1 MIAADAN
8 DPKGI
13 VWIASYPKSGNT
25 WIRIFLHHLIRIKRG
40 LPAGEYEI
48 DQITESSPNIAG
60 NIEMFTRFMGKPVA
74 GASMQ
79 DVVLA
84 RPKVAEEMARRASGV
99 LTVKTHSVLGRVFD
113 TPLINLGV
121 SVGAIYV
128 VRNPLDVVISL
139 AAYLSKPID
148 AAITSMSAHLNAS
161 PSTELL
167 AAEIWGTWSENVKSW
182 TTDAPQVV
190 KVVRYEDMIA
200 DPIAQF
206 TAVAEH
212 MRIGATPAEIG
223 EAVRLASF
231 EELTKKEDAGGFTE
245 RPEWIDR
252 FFRVGRAGQW
262 QEGLTPEQVRRIVA
276 DHGEQMARF
285 GYLPT

>member
-13 VWIASYPKSGNT
+13 VWIASYPRSGNT
-25 WIRIFLHHLIRIKRG
+25 WVRVFLHHLIRIKRG
-40 LPAGEYEI
+40 LPAGGYEFE
-48 DQITESSPNIAG
+48 QITESSPYIAG
-60 NIEMFTRFMGKPVA
+60 NVELFARVMRKPVA

-84 RPKVAEEMARRASGV
+84 RPKVAEEMARRANGV

-139 AAYLSKPID
+139 ADYLSKPID
-148 AAITSMSAHLNAS
+148 AAITSMAAHLNAS

-167 AAEIWGTWSENVKSW
+167 AAEIWGSWSENVRSW
-182 TTDAPQVV
+182 TENAPQVV
-190 KVVRYEDMIA
+190 KVVRYEDLIA
-200 DPIAQF
+200 DPIAEF

-212 MRIGATPAEIG
+212 MRIGATPAEVA

-231 EELTKKEDAGGFTE
+231 EELTKKEDADGFTE

-262 QEGLTPEQVRRIVA
+262 KEGLTPEQVGRIVA
-276 DHGEQMARF
+276 DHREEMARF
-285 GYLPT
+285 GYLPA

>member
-8 DPKGI
+8 DPRGI
-13 VWIASYPKSGNT
+13 VWIASYPRSGNT
-25 WIRIFLHHLIRIKRG
+25 WIRIFLHHLIRIRRG
-40 LPAGEYEI
+40 RPAGEREI
-48 DQITESSPNIAG
+48 DGIAETSPGIAG
-60 NIEMFTRFMGKPVA
+60 QVELFARFMGKPVA

-84 RPKVAEEMARRASGV
+84 RPKVAEEMARRANGV
-99 LTVKTHSVLGRVFD
+99 LTVKTNSVLGRVFD

-139 AAYLSKPID
+139 ADFVSRPID
-148 AAITSMSAHLNAS
+148 AMITSMAAHLNAS
-161 PSTELL
+161 PSTDLL
-167 AAEIWGTWSENVKSW
+167 AAEIWGSWSENVKSW
-182 TTDAPQVV
+182 TVNTPPVI
-190 KVVRYEDMIA
+190 KVVRYEDLLA
-200 DPIAQF
+200 DPIGQF

-212 MRIGATPAEIG
+212 MRIGAAPDEIE
-223 EAVRLASF
+223 EAVGLASF
-231 EELTKKEDAGGFTE
+231 EEMTRKEAADGFID
-245 RPEWIDR
+245 RPEWSGR

-262 QEGLTPEQVRRIVA
+262 KEGLTPEQVGRIVA

>member
-25 WIRIFLHHLIRIKRG
+25 WVRIFLHHLIRIKRG
-40 LPAGEYEI
+40 RPAGDREI
-48 DQITESSPNIAG
+48 DGIAESSPSIAG
-60 NIEMFTRFMGKPVA
+60 QVGLFAQLMGKPVA

-139 AAYLSKPID
+139 ADFLAKPVD
-148 AAITSMSAHLNAS
+148 AAITSMAAHLNAS

-167 AAEIWGTWSENVKSW
+167 AAEIWGSWSENVRSW
-182 TTDAPQVV
+182 TVSAPPVI
-190 KVVRYEDMIA
+190 KVVRYEDLLA
-200 DPIAQF
+200 DPIAAF
-206 TAVAEH
+206 TALAEH
-212 MRIGATPAEIG
+212 MRIGATPAEIE

-231 EELTKKEDAGGFTE
+231 EELTRKEDAGGFTE
-245 RPEWIDR
+245 RPEWTNR

-262 QEGLTPEQVRRIVA
+262 KEGLTPEQVRRIVA

>member
-13 VWIASYPKSGNT
+13 VWIASYPRSGNT

-40 LPAGEYEI
+40 TPASGDELDRI
-48 DQITESSPNIAG
+48 AQSSPYIAG
-60 NIEMFTRFMGKPVA
+60 NVALFARVMGKEVA

-84 RPKVAEEMARRASGV
+84 RPKVAEEMARQAVGV

-139 AAYLSKPID
+139 ADYLAKPID
-148 AAITSMSAHLNAS
+148 AAITSMGAHLNAS

-167 AAEIWGTWSENVKSW
+167 AAEIWGSWSENVKSW
-182 TTDAPQVV
+182 TANAPQVV
-190 KVVRYEDMIA
+190 KVVRYEDLIA

-206 TAVAEH
+206 TAVADH
-212 MRIGATPAEIG
+212 MRIGATPAEVA

-231 EELTKKEDAGGFTE
+231 AELTRETAGGPAE
-245 RPEWIDR
+245 RPEWTDR

-262 QEGLTPEQVRRIVA
+262 KEGLTPEQVRRIVA
-276 DHGEQMARF
+276 DHSEQMARF
-285 GYLPT
+285 GYLPS